1 MIGPEV
7 PESLKH
13 GHEILCSELKNIVA
27 LGSEIGAKAQLLDKI
42 MSAHFKREE
51 EYALP
56 PLGLLLA
63 LADGNWDLDS
73 TEAIKMSEILK
84 SKLSELKKEHDN
96 ISEALENLKKVA
108 LQKNNLSV
116 NRFVKDLTQHVDIED
131 QVLYPATILVGN
143 YLKQMK
149 KGN

>member
-13 GHEILCSELKNIVA
+13 GHDNLCFELKNIVA
-27 LGSEIGAKAQLLDKI
+27 IGGDIGAKAKLLNKI
-42 MSAHFKREE
+42 MISHFKKEE

-63 LADGNWDLDS
+63 LADGNWELDAA
-73 TEAIKMSEILK
+73 EAIKMSEILK

-96 ISEALENLKKVA
+96 ISLA
-108 LQKNNLSV
+108 LQKLKEVAMEKNNLSV
-116 NRFVKDLTQHVDIED
+116 NRFVKDLVQHVDIED

-143 YLKQMK
+143 YLKQINK
-149 KGN
+149 RS